1 MAIDLVKCGRVKLH
15 KTRTLKAKNV
25 YHRLLVK
32 LYKFLSRRTT
42 ASFNKCVLK
51 RLLNSRVNRA
61 PVSLSKLAKY
71 SQRKS
76 YIDQKGKG
84 KGNDLIFAVVGT
96 VTDDTRLIDVPE
108 LKVCALKFTEKAR
121 ERITA
126 AKGKC
131 FTFDQ
136 LAINRPQGENVILLR
151 GTRDREAK
159 KHFGKAPGLPD
170 SNTKPYVRSKGRKFE
185 RARGRRRSRGYKA

>member
-1 MAIDLVKCGRVKLH
+1 MAIDLVKAGRVKLH
-15 KTRTLKAKNV
+15 KTRTLRAKNV

-32 LYKFLSRRTT
+32 LYKFLARRTT
-42 ASFNKCVLK
+42 AKFNKCVLK
-51 RLLNSRVNRA
+51 RLLNSRVNRT
-61 PVSLSKLAKY
+61 PVSLTKLAKY
-71 SQRKS
+71 VERKS
-76 YIDQKGKG
+76 VKDAKA
-84 KGNDLIFAVVGT
+84 KGNDVIFAVVGT
-96 VTDDTRLIDVPE
+96 VTNDLRLIDVPE

-131 FTFDQ
+131 LTFDQ
-136 LAINRPQGENVILLR
+136 LAINRPNGENVILLR

-170 SNTKPYVRSKGRKFE
+170 ANTKPYVRSKGRKFE

>member
-1 MAIDLVKCGRVKLH
+1 MAIDLVKAGRVKLH

-42 ASFNKCVLK
+42 SKFNKCVLK

-61 PVSLSKLAKY
+61 PVSLTKLAKY
-71 SQRKS
+71 VERKS
-76 YIDQKGKG
+76 VQDLKS
-84 KGNDLIFAVVGT
+84 KGNDVIFAVVGT
-96 VTDDTRLIDVPE
+96 VTNDLRLIDVPE

-121 ERITA
+121 ERINA
-126 AKGKC
+126 ANGKC
-131 FTFDQ
+131 YTFDQ
-136 LAINRPQGENVILLR
+136 LALNRPNGENVVLLR

-170 SNTKPYVRSKGRKFE
+170 ANTKPYVRSKGRKFE

>member
-1 MAIDLVKCGRVKLH
+1 MAIDLVKAGRVKLH

-32 LYKFLSRRTT
+32 LYKFLSRRTL
-42 ASFNKCVLK
+42 SKFNKCVLK

-61 PVSLSKLAKY
+61 PVSLTKLAKY
-71 SQRKS
+71 VERKS
-76 YIDQKGKG
+76 VQDAKT
-84 KGNDLIFAVVGT
+84 KGNDIVFAVVGT
-96 VTDDTRLIDVPE
+96 VTNDLRLIDVPE

-121 ERITA
+121 ERINA
-126 AKGKC
+126 ANGKC
-131 FTFDQ
+131 YTFDQ
-136 LAINRPQGENVILLR
+136 LALNRPNGENVVLLR

-170 SNTKPYVRSKGRKFE
+170 ANTKPYVRSKGRKFE

>member
-1 MAIDLVKCGRVKLH
+1 MAIDLVKCGRVKLRRF
-15 KTRTLKAKNV
+15 RTLRAKNV

-42 ASFNKCVLK
+42 SKCNKCILK
-51 RLLNSRVNRA
+51 RLLNSRVNRT
-61 PVSLSKLAKY
+61 PVSLSKLSKY
-71 SQRKS
+71 ALRKS
-76 YIDQKGKG
+76 VEEAKKKG
-84 KGNDLIFAVVGT
+84 DDVIFAVVGT
-96 VTDDTRLIDVPE
+96 VTNDTRTIDVPE
-108 LKVCALKFTEKAR
+108 MKVCALKFTEKAR

-131 FTFDQ
+131 ITFDQ
-136 LAINRPQGENVILLR
+136 LAINRPNGENVILLR

>member
-15 KTRTLKAKNV
+15 KIRKLKANNV

-42 ASFNKCVLK
+42 SKFNKCVLK
-51 RLLNSRVNRA
+51 RLLNSRVNRS

-71 SQRKS
+71 SARKS
-76 YIDQKGKG
+76 VVDQKGKG
-84 KGNDLIFAVVGT
+84 DDIIFAIIGT
-96 VTDDTRLIDVPE
+96 VTNDTRLIDVPE
-108 LKVCALKFTEKAR
+108 MKVCALKFTEKAR
-121 ERITA
+121 ERIVA

-131 FTFDQ
+131 ITFDQ
-136 LAINRPQGENVILLR
+136 LAINRPKGENVILLR

>member
-1 MAIDLVKCGRVKLH
+1 MAIDLVKCGRVKLRRF
-15 KTRTLKAKNV
+15 RTLRAKNV

-42 ASFNKCVLK
+42 SKCNKCILK
-51 RLLNSRVNRA
+51 RLLNSRVNRT
-61 PVSLSKLAKY
+61 PVSLSKLSKY
-71 SQRKS
+71 ALRKS
-76 YIDQKGKG
+76 VEEAKKKG
-84 KGNDLIFAVVGT
+84 DDVIFAVVGT
-96 VTDDTRLIDVPE
+96 VTNDTRTIDVPE
-108 LKVCALKFTEKAR
+108 MKVCALKFTEKAR

-131 FTFDQ
+131 ITFDQ
-136 LAINRPQGENVILLR
+136 LAINRPKGENVILLR

>member
-1 MAIDLVKCGRVKLH
+1 MAIDLVKCGRVKLRRF
-15 KTRTLKAKNV
+15 RTLRAKNV

-42 ASFNKCVLK
+42 SKCNKCVLK
-51 RLLNSRVNRA
+51 RLLNSRVNRT

-71 SQRKS
+71 ALRKS
-76 YIDQKGKG
+76 VADEKA
-84 KGNDLIFAVVGT
+84 KGNDVIFAVVGT
-96 VTDDTRLIDVPE
+96 VTNDTRTIDVPE
-108 LKVCALKFTEKAR
+108 MKVCALKFTEKAR

-131 FTFDQ
+131 ITFDQ
-136 LAINRPQGENVILLR
+136 LAINRPNGENVILVR

-159 KHFGKAPGLPD
+159 KHFGKAQGLPD
-170 SNTKPYVRSKGRKFE
+170 TNTKPYVRSKGRKFE

>member
-1 MAIDLVKCGRVKLH
+1 MAIDLVKAGRVKLH
-15 KTRTLKAKNV
+15 KTRTLRAKNV

-32 LYKFLSRRTT
+32 LYKFLARRTT
-42 ASFNKCVLK
+42 AKFNKCVLK
-51 RLLNSRVNRA
+51 RLLNSRVNRT
-61 PVSLSKLAKY
+61 PVSLTKLAKY
-71 SQRKS
+71 VERKS
-76 YIDQKGKG
+76 VKDAKE
-84 KGNDLIFAVVGT
+84 KGNDVIFAVVGT
-96 VTDDTRLIDVPE
+96 VTNDLRLIDVPE

-131 FTFDQ
+131 LTFDQ
-136 LAINRPQGENVILLR
+136 LAINRPNGENVILLR

-170 SNTKPYVRSKGRKFE
+170 ANTKPYVRSKGRKFE

>member
-1 MAIDLVKCGRVKLH
+1 MAIDLVKCGRVKLRRF
-15 KTRTLKAKNV
+15 RTLRAKNV

-42 ASFNKCVLK
+42 SKCNKCILK
-51 RLLNSRVNRA
+51 RLLNSRVNRT
-61 PVSLSKLAKY
+61 PVSLSKLSKY
-71 SQRKS
+71 ATRKS
-76 YIDQKGKG
+76 VEEAKKKG
-84 KGNDLIFAVVGT
+84 DDVIFAVVGT
-96 VTDDTRLIDVPE
+96 VTNDTRTIDVPE
-108 LKVCALKFTEKAR
+108 MKVCALKFTEKAR

-126 AKGKC
+126 AKGRC
-131 FTFDQ
+131 ITFDQ

>member
-1 MAIDLVKCGRVKLH
+1 MAIDLVKCGRVKLRRM
-15 KTRTLKAKNV
+15 RTLKAKNV

-32 LYKFLSRRTT
+32 LYKFLSRRST
-42 ASFNKCVLK
+42 SKFNKCVLK
-51 RLLNSRVNRA
+51 RLLNSRVNRT
-61 PVSLSKLAKY
+61 PVSLTKLAKY
-71 SQRKS
+71 SLRKS
-76 YIDQKGKG
+76 VADQKAKG
-84 KGNDLIFAVVGT
+84 DDIIFAIVGT
-96 VTDDTRLIDVPE
+96 VTNDTRLIDVPE
-108 LKVCALKFTEKAR
+108 MKVCALKFTEKAR

-131 FTFDQ
+131 ITFDQ
-136 LAINRPQGENVILLR
+136 LAINRPKGESVVLLR

>member
-1 MAIDLVKCGRVKLH
+1 MAIDLVKAGRIRLH
-15 KTRTLKAKNV
+15 ITRKLKAKNV

-32 LYKFLSRRTT
+32 LYKFLARRTT
-42 ASFNKCVLK
+42 SKFNKCILK
-51 RLLNSRVNRA
+51 RLLNSRVNRT

-71 SQRKS
+71 ADRKS
-76 YIDQKGKG
+76 VKDEKA
-84 KGNDLIFAVVGT
+84 KGNDVIFAVVGT
-96 VTDDTRLIDVPE
+96 VTNDLRVLDLPE
-108 LKVCALKFTEKAR
+108 IKVCALKFTEKAR
-121 ERITA
+121 EKITS

-131 FTFDQ
+131 ITFDQ
-136 LAINRPQGENVILLR
+136 LAINRPNGENVILLR

-170 SNTKPYVRSKGRKFE
+170 ANTKPYVRSKGRKFE

>member
-15 KTRTLKAKNV
+15 KIRKLKANNV

-42 ASFNKCVLK
+42 SRFNKCVLK
-51 RLLNSRVNRA
+51 RLLNSRVNRT
-61 PVSLSKLAKY
+61 PVSLTKLAKY
-71 SQRKS
+71 SLRKS
-76 YIDQKGKG
+76 VADQKAKG
-84 KGNDLIFAVVGT
+84 DDIIFAIVGT
-96 VTDDTRLIDVPE
+96 VTNDTRIIDVPE
-108 LKVCALKFTEKAR
+108 MKVCALKFTEKAR
-121 ERITA
+121 ERITS
-126 AKGKC
+126 AKGQC
-131 FTFDQ
+131 LTFDQ
-136 LAINRPQGENVILLR
+136 LAINRPKGENVILLR

>member
-15 KTRTLKAKNV
+15 RTRTLRAKNV

-42 ASFNKCVLK
+42 SSFNKCVLK

-84 KGNDLIFAVVGT
+84 NDLIFAVVGT
-96 VTDDTRLIDVPE
+96 VTDDTRLVEVPE

-121 ERITA
+121 ERITGA
-126 AKGKC
+126 QGKC
-131 FTFDQ
+131 ITFDQ

>member
-1 MAIDLVKCGRVKLH
+1 MAIDLVKCGRIKLRRF
-15 KTRTLKAKNV
+15 RTLKAKNV

-42 ASFNKCVLK
+42 SSFNKCVLR
-51 RLLNSRVNRA
+51 RLLNSRVNRT

-71 SQRKS
+71 AQRKS
-76 YIDQKGKG
+76 ITDLQKEK
-84 KGNDLIFAVVGT
+84 KDIIFAIVGT
-96 VTDDTRLIDVPE
+96 VTNDTRVIDIPE
-108 LKVCALKFTEKAR
+108 MKVCALKFTEKAR
-121 ERITA
+121 ERITS

-131 FTFDQ
+131 ITFDQ

>member
-15 KTRTLKAKNV
+15 KVRKLKAKNV

-42 ASFNKCVLK
+42 SKFNKCVLK

-61 PVSLSKLAKY
+61 PVSLSKLSKY
-71 SQRKS
+71 AQRKS
-76 YIDQKGKG
+76 VQDAKTKG
-84 KGNDLIFAVVGT
+84 DDVIFAIVGT
-96 VTDDTRLIDVPE
+96 VTNDTRIIDVPE
-108 LKVCALKFTEKAR
+108 MKICALKFTEKAR
-121 ERITA
+121 ERIVA

-131 FTFDQ
+131 ITFDQ
-136 LAINRPQGENVILLR
+136 LALNRPKGENVILLR

>member
-1 MAIDLVKCGRVKLH
+1 MAIDLIKCGRVKLH
-15 KTRTLKAKNV
+15 KIRNLKAKNV

-42 ASFNKCVLK
+42 SKFNKCVLK
-51 RLLNSRVNRA
+51 RLLNSRVNRT
-61 PVSLSKLAKY
+61 PVSLSKLSKY
-71 SQRKS
+71 AQRKS
-76 YIDQKGKG
+76 VTAQKEKG
-84 KGNDLIFAVVGT
+84 DDIIFAVVGT
-96 VTDDTRLIDVPE
+96 VTNDTRIIDVPE
-108 LKVCALKFTEKAR
+108 MKVCALKFSEKAR
-121 ERITA
+121 ERITN

-131 FTFDQ
+131 LTFDQ
-136 LAINRPQGENVILLR
+136 LAINRPKGENVIIIR

-159 KHFGKAPGLPD
+159 KHFGRAPGLPD